1 MAQESLFDLF
11 IKVLQE
17 IVKDTITLFPK
28 IILTIIAFTITI
40 IIVKLI
46 NKVSRAILK
55 LTNLDEAFKKIMK
68 LPLSFPLSTLIIILI
83 DAGIVLIALF
93 GIAGLILSPQQIELM
108 KEILNYAARV
118 ISVIAVTILV
128 FIMFNMVIE
137 RMSIET
143 RMRGY
148 VIFILLILVTMMII
162 DLTAFSASTK
172 EALVRGLSLG
182 LGIAIGVFALWF
194 FFHDYLDKFIEKKI
208 S

>member
-1 MAQESLFDLF
+1 MAQENLLNLF
-11 IKVLQE
+11 IKVLQQ
-17 IVKDTITLFPK
+17 IVKDTIMLFPK
-28 IILTIIAFTITI
+28 IILAIIALTITI

-46 NKVSRAILK
+46 NKVFRAILK

-68 LPLSFPLSTLIIILI
+68 LQLPFSLNTLIIVLI

-118 ISVIAVTILV
+118 TSVIAVTILV

-162 DLTAFSASTK
+162 DLTAFSTSTK

-182 LGIAIGVFALWF
+182 LGVAIGVFALWF
-194 FFHDYLDKFIEKKI
+194 FFHDYLDKFIEKT